1 MHQLSLPG
9 SVARAASPEA
19 LFAAVRAADSARALV
34 TFYDDATGE
43 RMELSAA
50 SLGNWVAKTHF
61 LLTDELGLGPGDRA
75 FVALPTH
82 WQRLVVWFG
91 AWSAGLEI
99 VTDPGGAQVGFVTS
113 DTSPVLP
120 ASDAATAVDDVFAL
134 ALATWGQGYPA
145 AQGPPPGTQD
155 FVVAVR
161 PQPDAWASVRPA
173 ASPSDAAFDGL
184 TRAELVA
191 EARALA
197 ADIGLAVGSRVALG
211 DTSPYADRPAAV
223 LAAFGVDGSLV
234 LTRAATADPAV
245 RSRRDDQE
253 HVTHWL

>member
-19 LFAAVRAADSARALV
+19 LFGAVRAADSARALV

-61 LLTDELGLGPGDRA
+61 LLIDELGLGPGDRA
-75 FVALPTH
+75 FVAVPAH

-91 AWSAGLEI
+91 AWSAGLE
-99 VTDPGGAQVGFVTS
+99 VVSDPDGARVGFVTS
-113 DTSPVLP
+113 DT
-120 ASDAATAVDDVFAL
+120 AAAAGAVEDVFAL

-145 AQGPPPGTQD
+145 AAGPPPGAQD

-161 PQPDAWASVRPA
+161 PQPDAWASVHMTG
-173 ASPSDAAFDGL
+173 SPSDPAFDGRSRRELL
-184 TRAELVA
+184 TQ
-191 EARALA
+191 ARSLA
-197 ADIGLAVGSRVALG
+197 TDVGLTAGSRVALR

-223 LAAFGVDGSLV
+223 LAALSVNGSLV
-234 LTRAATADPAV
+234 LTRAATADAASP
-245 RSRRDDQE
+245 SRRDEQE